1 MTDDTLLQK
10 EITSLLFQNLNVEV
24 PSAHDDLIES
34 GLLDSLKIVELLVEL
49 ENRFVLK
56 IPFEELEIDSFRSV
70 ESIARLIAH
79 LCLSTEMVNAT
90 ASATSSRVT
99 SFLIAD

>member
-1 MTDDTLLQK
+1 MTDDTILQK
-10 EITSLLFQNLNVEV
+10 EITSLLFQLNVEV

-56 IPFEELEIDSFRSV
+56 IPFEELEIESFRSV

-79 LCLSTEMVNAT
+79 LCLSTEMVNAA

-99 SFLIAD
+99 SLLIAD

>member
-1 MTDDTLLQK
+1 MTDDRILQN

-34 GLLDSLKIVELLVEL
+34 GLLDSLKIVELVVEL
-49 ENRFVLK
+49 ENRFLLK
-56 IPFEELEIDSFRSV
+56 MPFEELELESFRSV

-79 LCLSTEMVNAT
+79 LCLSTEMANAA
-90 ASATSSRVT
+90 ASATSSRAT